1 MSLCSHCSLP
11 GVYLYS
17 KDTQVSV
24 IKETKLPVGVNGL
37 CTDVCVCVCVCVW
50 GRVCLDMR
58 QLSSQTAIRGNLWSV

>member
-1 MSLCSHCSLP
+1 MSLCSRCSLS

-37 CTDVCVCVCVCVW
+37 CTDVCV
-50 GRVCLDMR
+50 G
-58 QLSSQTAIRGNLWSV
+58 ASVSGYEATFCANCNKR

>member
-24 IKETKLPVGVNGL
+24 IKESKLPVGVNGL
-37 CTDVCVCVCVCVW
+37 CTDVCVCVCVCVCGGECVW
-50 GRVCLDMR
+50 
-58 QLSSQTAIRGNLWSV
+58 I